1 MRLPHVMTNAR
12 HRLADAVRYG
22 LAVLVAGTLAAGVSA
37 CTADDD
43 PGPAPGPGSCPGPLG
58 AALEAWG
65 RAGFSG
71 AVAVSTA
78 GRFDCLAG
86 YGSANDTT
94 GARNTADTVY
104 SIGSVT
110 KMFTAAS
117 ILKLADERKLSLDD
131 RIGTLVPAV
140 TGPVSGATVRHL
152 LLHTSGIGGSVGPDD
167 RPLSRDEAIAA
178 INKLAL
184 AFAPGTDD
192 AYSNAGYT
200 LLAIVVEAV
209 SGQSY
214 RDYTVSTTLALP
226 GGRVGGF
233 WDGLPAAAGPRAL
246 GYLDD
251 GKPGPTGERPGPHW
265 AVDGNGSLA
274 MTPREVAT
282 WTRALITGGLLS
294 PESTR
299 SVAAG
304 AYDVGEG
311 RSHTVGGMVAF
322 DAAVYGKPFVGI
334 AGGGGDVGHNVAA
347 VWIPGRDQVVVV
359 ASNRPLLTA
368 EKLLSATIS
377 ALVTGAA
384 LPTPSAP
391 AGNADLGRAVGT
403 YRLDSGG
410 TLQVSAPDNRL
421 TVTPGGVDAVG
432 ALFPPGRRFSVDG
445 FRAHEGR
452 VQALLAG
459 QSKEGREE
467 RAALERQYGK
477 ISDVSLAG
485 TVVADSEM
493 RTYVTVAFGARTVL
507 GWYALN
513 DHGNIE
519 AAELPTTPPALVLVP
534 VGGDRYR
541 PDDPTGTGPD
551 VTIGFGTD
559 QLSITTPAGQLIAR
573 RTG

>member
-1 MRLPHVMTNAR
+1 MKLR
-12 HRLADAVRYG
+12 HG
-22 LAVLVAGTLAAGVSA
+22 LLVLVIAGLSA
-37 CTADDD
+37 CTVDDD
-43 PGPAPGPGSCPGPLG
+43 PRAGTASSCPGALG
-58 AALEAWG
+58 AAFDAWG

-71 AVAVSTA
+71 AVAVSTG

-86 YGSANDTT
+86 YGSANDAT

-110 KMFTAAS
+110 KAFTAAS

-140 TGPVSGATVRHL
+140 TGPVSAATVRQL
-152 LLHTSGIGGSVGPDD
+152 LLHTSGIGASVGAD
-167 RPLSRDEAIAA
+167 RQPLTRDEAIGA
-178 INKLAL
+178 INGLDL
-184 AFAPGTDD
+184 AFPPGTDD

-209 SGQSY
+209 SGRSY
-214 RDYTVSTTLALP
+214 RDYTASTTLALP
-226 GGRVGGF
+226 KGTVGGF
-233 WDGLPAAAGPRAL
+233 WNGQPAAPGPRAL

-251 GKPGPTGERPGPHW
+251 GTPGQASDFAGPYW
-265 AVDGNGSLA
+265 ATEGNGALA
-274 MTPREVAT
+274 MTTRELAT
-282 WTRALITGGLLS
+282 WTRALFTGELLS

-299 SVAAG
+299 SVAAP
-304 AYDVGEG
+304 AFDVGDG
-311 RSHTVGGMVAF
+311 RAHTLGGAVVF
-322 DAAVYGKPFVGI
+322 DAAVYGKPFVGM
-334 AGGGGDVGHNVAA
+334 AGGGGDVGHNVAV
-347 VWIPGRDQVVVV
+347 VWVPELDRVVAI

-368 EKLLSATIS
+368 EKLLQATIA

-391 AGNADLGRAVGT
+391 AGGADLAKAVGT

-410 TLQVSAPDNRL
+410 TLRVSTPDNRP
-421 TVTPGGVDAVG
+421 TITADGADAVA
-432 ALFPPGRRFSVDG
+432 ALFPPRGRFTVEG

-452 VQALLAG
+452 VRALLAG
-459 QSKEGREE
+459 QTREGREE
-467 RAALERQYGK
+467 REALEDEHGK
-477 ISDVSLAG
+477 ISGVTLAG
-485 TVVADSEM
+485 TIVADGEM
-493 RTYVTVAFGARTVL
+493 RTYVTVTFAAKTVL
-507 GWYALN
+507 GWYALD
-513 DHGNIE
+513 DHGGIQ
-519 AAELPTTPPALVLVP
+519 AVELPTPQPALVLVP

-559 QLSITTPAGQLIAR
+559 HLTITTPAGQLIAR

>member
-1 MRLPHVMTNAR
+1 MKLLR
-12 HRLADAVRYG
+12 G
-22 LAVLVAGTLAAGVSA
+22 LVVSVLVGVSA
-37 CTADDD
+37 CTVASR
-43 PGPAPGPGSCPGPLG
+43 PGPGTSSCPGALG
-58 AALEAWG
+58 AAFDAWG

-86 YGSANDTT
+86 YGSANDAT

-110 KMFTAAS
+110 KAFTAAS

-140 TGPVSGATVRHL
+140 TGPVSRATVRQL
-152 LLHTSGIGGSVGPDD
+152 LLHTSGIGASVAAD
-167 RPLSRDEAIAA
+167 RQPLSRDEAIAA
-178 INKLAL
+178 INKLDL
-184 AFAPGTDD
+184 AFPPGTDD

-209 SGQSY
+209 SGRTY

-226 GGRVGGF
+226 RGRVGGF
-233 WDGLPAAAGPRAL
+233 WDGQPAARGPRAL

-251 GKPGPTGERPGPHW
+251 GTPGQAGDFAGPYW
-265 AVDGNGSLA
+265 ATDGNGALA
-274 MTPREVAT
+274 MTTRELAT
-282 WTRALITGGLLS
+282 WTRALFTGGLLS

-299 SVAAG
+299 SVGAA
-304 AYDVGEG
+304 AFDVGEG
-311 RSHTVGGMVAF
+311 RAHTVGGMVVF

-334 AGGGGDVGHNVAA
+334 AGGGGDVGHNVVA
-347 VWIPGRDQVVVV
+347 VWIPERDRVVAV

-368 EKLLSATIS
+368 EKLLYATIA

-391 AGNADLGRAVGT
+391 AGSADLGKAVGT

-410 TLQVSAPDNRL
+410 TLQVSTPDNRP
-421 TVTPGGVDAVG
+421 TITANGADAVA
-432 ALFPPGRRFSVDG
+432 ALFPPRGRFSVEG

-452 VQALLAG
+452 VRALLAG
-459 QSKEGREE
+459 QTREGREE
-467 RAALERQYGK
+467 REALEDENGK
-477 ISDVSLAG
+477 ISDVTLAG
-485 TVVADSEM
+485 TIVADGEM
-493 RTYVTVAFGARTVL
+493 RTYVTVTFATKTVL
-507 GWYALN
+507 GWYALD
-513 DHGNIE
+513 DHGGIQ
-519 AAELPTTPPALVLVP
+519 AVELPTPPPALVLVP

-559 QLSITTPAGQLIAR
+559 HLTVTTPAGHLIAR